1 MRAISA
7 TLMLAVCLGLAACER
22 AAEEPSAAA
31 AAAAGAPA
39 ATSIKATQAMDLI
52 NAEVEPMIWDSATQG
67 GRDRGTLE
75 IELHS
80 LEGPWRW
87 WSRQRRV
94 MSDGQIWWGL
104 FADVTFSVAPEDLA
118 IPVTVT
124 QGAEDRWDVVVSC
137 RSGTCFRM
145 SGSEATGEGT
155 LEQVEAALNGSADRR
170 GLFSLPHPG
179 PGRSCR
185 HRHERAPGPAGSAAG
200 HHRDH
205 DRRAA
210 MSRHR

>member
-22 AAEEPSAAA
+22 AAEEPSA

-155 LEQVEAALNGSADRR
+155 LEQVEVALNAPSPTDRQIDAVYFPFRTQDQADRVATAMNELLALQ
-170 GLFSLPHPG
+170 G
-179 PGRSCR
+179 
-185 HRHERAPGPAGSAAG
+185 AQPATTATTTGEP
-200 HHRDH
+200 R
-205 DRRAA
+205 
-210 MSRHR
+210 